1 MALSGYKELIIRS
14 GVVQKLSWTATKLY
28 SANSY
33 EIKATL
39 QIKRTDSYRSYG
51 NCKAY
56 IQIGES
62 KSRTVTK
69 YISMG
74 GSSGSSYKTIMTYT
88 VSVKADSNGV
98 WDGNIISYITEFPG
112 NALDSQP
119 SSKRKI
125 TITPSIDKILK
136 YTITYYLLDKKTV
149 YSTQKKT
156 EKTNISLL
164 SKSPLITGYTFKYW
178 ESDGIKYYP
187 GATYSKDENLSLYAI
202 ATANSY
208 VVTFDPNN
216 GIDSTTSK
224 VVVYDSPYGEFPSV
238 YKKGY
243 RVSSWKYLSTGDSF
257 NESSIVSI
265 ASNHTLTAEWSPIQ
279 YKVIFL
285 ANGGSGDVPP
295 SFYANYDQKYE
306 IPKSSIE
313 KTGYEFSGW
322 GLSPDGIPIDNIFNL
337 TDVHEDIYLYAIFT
351 PKTYKVRF
359 VQNLNGST
367 IEQEKEIVYD
377 TKIPMFG
384 DLFETKGYTL
394 KYWTTGKDGTGDL
407 YYPNKTFS
415 PIYDA
420 SDPSHI
426 SYLFGQWAA
435 NSYTLYFNS
444 NGGTTFDGI
453 KIVFGDQY
461 PPLPL
466 PSREG
471 YTFIGWSLSQSEE
484 DIIDDNTIVSIPN
497 DHTVEAI
504 WKGNQYTVTFDPSGG
519 VVNPESKTVV
529 FGEKYGSL
537 PTPSKDI
544 DSGTIFG
551 SWRNQETGIG
561 ITEST
566 IVSTAKNHTLI
577 ANYDALLCDVRVLDV
592 KTGVVLLNLV
602 YEQNSILGEVDVPFI
617 KDFTFKGLF
626 LDDEMTTPIDSNY
639 RIPSQEQAVIYAYYE
654 PDGYIRMVTNGKLV
668 KYKIFSIVSNDG
680 KLVKKRMRPY
690 FVYEN
695 KIRH

>member
-28 SANSY
+28 STNSY

-74 GSSGSSYKTIMTYT
+74 GSSGSGYKTIMTYT

-164 SKSPLITGYTFKYW
+164 SKTPSITGYTFKYW
-178 ESDGIKYYP
+178 ESNGVKYYS
-187 GATYSKDENLSLYAI
+187 GATYSKDANLSLYAI

-208 VVTFDPNN
+208 VVTFNPNT
-216 GIDSTTSK
+216 GTSQTTSK
-224 VVVYDSPYGEFPSV
+224 VVVYNSKYGTFPDV
-238 YKKGY
+238 YRKGY
-243 RVSSWKYLSTGDSF
+243 YVSSWKNLSTGKSYTE
-257 NESSIVSI
+257 NSLVST
-265 ASNHTLTAEWSPIQ
+265 ASNHTLTAQWSPIK
-279 YKVIFL
+279 YRVIFSL
-285 ANGGSGDVPP
+285 NGGTGTVPS

-306 IPKSSIE
+306 IPNSSIK

-322 GLSPDGIPIDNIFNL
+322 SLTPDGDPVGNIFNL
-337 TDVHEDIYLYAIFT
+337 SDVQKDIYLYAIFT
-351 PKTYKVRF
+351 PKTYKVKF

-367 IEQEKEIVYD
+367 LEQEKDIVYD
-377 TKIPMFG
+377 TKSPMFG
-384 DLFETKGYTL
+384 DLFDTKGYSL
-394 KYWTTGKDGTGDL
+394 KYWSTEKNGTGNL
-407 YYPNKTFS
+407 YYPNEEFD

-420 SDPSHI
+420 SDSSHI
-426 SYLFGQWAA
+426 SYLFGQWSA
-435 NSYTLYFNS
+435 NSYTLFFDS
-444 NGGTTFDGI
+444 MGGTTFDSI
-453 KIVFGDQY
+453 QVLFGSVY
-461 PPLPL
+461 PSLPTPL
-466 PSREG
+466 REG
-471 YTFIGWSLSQSEE
+471 YTFVGWSLSELEE
-484 DIIDDNTIVSIPN
+484 DVIDVNSIVSIPEN
-497 DHTVEAI
+497 HTVKAI
-504 WKGNQYTVTFDPSGG
+504 WKGNQYVVTLDPNGGTVDPK
-519 VVNPESKTVV
+519 NKTVI
-529 FGEKYGSL
+529 FGEQYGKL
-537 PTPSKDI
+537 PIPSKEI
-544 DSGTIFG
+544 DSGVILG
-551 SWRNQETGIG
+551 SWRNQETGTG
-561 ITEST
+561 VTEST
-566 IVSTAKNHTLI
+566 IVSVAKNHTLI
-577 ANYDALLCDVRVLDV
+577 ANYDALLCDVNVLDV
-592 KTGVVLLNLV
+592 KTDRILLNLV
-602 YEQNSILGEVDVPFI
+602 YEQNSVLGEVDMPII
-617 KDFTFKGLF
+617 KDYTFKGLF
-626 LDDEMTTPIDSNY
+626 LDKEMTIPIDSNY
-639 RIPSQEQAVIYAYYE
+639 YIPDQEQIVIYAYYE